1 MLQEGGPP
9 AGGTAAAAEEAD
21 MGQGEGAE
29 RDDMGRLM
37 VLHTEDVDALAWA
50 PMPGQTGVWSKI
62 LWRSGDVAIGL
73 IRVDAGA
80 EKAAHVHHGAHHHIW
95 IVSGSATMLGR
106 ALTAGSYVYIPPGVE
121 HEVTGVGRDGIT
133 FFYTYRP
140 VETRH
145 RQPRLAGHTILAQ

>member
-1 MLQEGGPP
+1 MAQVESTP
-9 AGGTAAAAEEAD
+9 
-21 MGQGEGAE
+21 

-37 VLHTEDVDALAWA
+37 VLDTDQVDALAWS

-95 IVSGSATMLGR
+95 IVSGSATIVGR
-106 ALTAGSYVYIPPGVE
+106 ALAAGSYVHIPPGFE
-121 HEVTGVGRDGIT
+121 HEVTAVGPAGVT

-140 VETRH
+140 VEIR
-145 RQPRLAGHTILAQ
+145 RGEPQLAGHAVLAQ

>member
-1 MLQEGGPP
+1 MTQVESSV
-9 AGGTAAAAEEAD
+9 
-21 MGQGEGAE
+21 

-37 VLHTEDVDALAWA
+37 VLGAQDVDARAWE
-50 PMPGQTGVWSKI
+50 PMPGQTGVFSKL

-95 IVSGSATMLGR
+95 VVSGSATMVGQEL
-106 ALTAGSYVYIPPGVE
+106 AAGSYVYIPPGVM
-121 HEVTGVGRDGIT
+121 HEVTAVGPDGIT

-140 VETRH
+140 VEVPRG
-145 RQPRLAGHTILAQ
+145 QPQRAGRATFAQ